1 MISEDPSPPVTL
13 DGRFASYR
21 WAWCAYWHLTTAFIV
36 TSQWLSKG
44 TLYIWEV
51 SLILLCQPLPNLLMI
66 INPDAPIFSSTAAVC
81 TKELEFRV
89 GVGCSLYSTLF
100 YILYL
105 NDDLN
110 MVFLGILF
118 ILFTVTLHV
127 FIVQYRFRSSFP
139 LILVTLVITLSIATV
154 TFTLT
159 MINIS
164 AELQPIDITPA
175 GSFVGC
181 QLNPSPA
188 YLGVLFTLQLMV
200 VDTFTVWLIRN
211 LHSILCEAD
220 SPFKIYRTWLL
231 YGRSFSVVVFPILC
245 DLGVFG
251 QCHGITMI
259 IITNYADMNI
269 RSSVAIQC
277 DRFIRNLCASLAI
290 YIGNPSFLCSEYN
303 LHGWESFCRS

>member
-1 MISEDPSPPVTL
+1 
-13 DGRFASYR
+13 
-21 WAWCAYWHLTTAFIV
+21 
-36 TSQWLSKG
+36 
-44 TLYIWEV
+44 
-51 SLILLCQPLPNLLMI
+51 MI

-89 GVGCSLYSTLF
+89 GVGCSLYS
-100 YILYL
+100 
-105 NDDLN
+105 
-110 MVFLGILF
+110 ILF

-200 VDTFTVWLIRN
+200 VDTFT
-211 LHSILCEAD
+211 
-220 SPFKIYRTWLL
+220 IYRTWLL
-231 YGRSFSVVVFPILC
+231 YGRRFSVVVFPILC
-245 DLGVFG
+245 DLGVFALLLYNAIDSSG
-251 QCHGITMI
+251 TYAQALPYILGIPLSFVLN
-259 IITNYADMNI
+259 ITCTALIAVHLTRTHFQGMQLYSRMVVPFIVITGTIHNVVLVVMFVSIFTGLVRVVDAVGPVTITATAAITFDLLVLHI
-269 RSSVAIQC
+269 ALTKAFCVA
-277 DRFIRNLCASLAI
+277 
-290 YIGNPSFLCSEYN
+290 GCSKDSALTSRLKDKVRIMSYYDSIEDVEE
-303 LHGWESFCRS
+303 LS